1 MPIGFVSDHME
12 VKYDLDV
19 EAAQRAAELGL
30 AYARAATPAPTR
42 ASPPCPATSWE
53 NNEPGRRSAGTRRRD
68 RARGRGCWSTSVPLD
83 GPDVVQTKS
92 SPTDVVTQMD
102 RAAEQLIIERI
113 RAARPDDAFLG
124 EEGGTRAG
132 GSGVRWVV
140 DPIDGTVNYLYD
152 LPDWAVSIAAE
163 VDGEAVADAVEMP
176 RRGESYTAVRGGG
189 ALLHT
194 ASGIRELHVNA
205 QVPLGKAPSPRG
217 SATTRGGAPGRR
229 RSSPACCRT
238 SATSAAAAPAAW
250 TCAPSA
256 GRVDAYYERGVQ
268 AWDIAACA
276 LIVQEAG
283 GRVEGLDGA
292 PASPELT
299 VAAGPGTF
307 EALHALLAPLDPTRD

>member
-1 MPIGFVSDHME
+1 MSLAE
-12 VKYDLDV
+12 DLL
-19 EAAQRAAELGL
+19 ELAAET
-30 AYARAATPAPTR
+30 AREAGRMLVDKRPA
-42 ASPPCPATSWE
+42 
-53 NNEPGRRSAGTRRRD
+53 
-68 RARGRGCWSTSVPLD
+68 D

-163 VDGEAVADAVEMP
+163 VDGRAVAGAVEMP

-194 ASGIRELHVNA
+194 ASGTRELRVNA
-205 QVPLGKAPSPRG
+205 EVPLGRALV
-217 SATTRGGAPGRR
+217 ATGFGYDAGRRARQAQVLTGVLPNVRDIRRGG
-229 RSSPACCRT
+229 SCCVDLC
-238 SATSAAAAPAAW
+238 SLA
-250 TCAPSA
+250 A

-268 AWDIAACA
+268 AWDVAAGA

-283 GRVEGLDGA
+283 GRVEGLHGA

-299 VAAGPGTF
+299 IAAGAGTF
-307 EALHALLAPLDPTRD
+307 EALHALLAPLDPTRG